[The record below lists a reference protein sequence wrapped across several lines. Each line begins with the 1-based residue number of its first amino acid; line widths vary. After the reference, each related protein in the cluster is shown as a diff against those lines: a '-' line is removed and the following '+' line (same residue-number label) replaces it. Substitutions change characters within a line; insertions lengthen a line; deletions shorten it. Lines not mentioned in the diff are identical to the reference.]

1 MQAELDAADKLIAI
15 KLTELNDTND
25 KILSSE
31 TELADKKQAISD
43 SEEKLYSVTAEVE
56 KTDTKLLQ
64 EREKV
69 NTLLQYMPDIE
80 KKQNAEHEYL
90 VIISELHDMMKSGI
104 SILKKKTLSS
114 AMLIDLKALYV
125 KHWINGTKL
134 IFPYM
139 LYASVATSLL
149 MNVIRLMKK

>member
-1 MQAELDAADKLIAI
+1 
-15 KLTELNDTND
+15 
-25 KILSSE
+25 
-31 TELADKKQAISD
+31 
-43 SEEKLYSVTAEVE
+43 VTAEVE

-125 KHWINGTKL
+125 KHWINVTKL